1 MNEVKHIPSQNEHIL
16 DYMRTHGGITQMVA
30 LKKISVMRLASRIS
44 DLRRRG
50 YRINDRFQTVTN
62 KYGEKCNVKVY
73 WLEGDSDA

>member
-1 MNEVKHIPSQNEHIL
+1 MNEVKHIPSQNERIL
-16 DYMRTHGGITQMVA
+16 DYMRTYGGITQMEA

-62 KYGEKCNVKVY
+62 KYGEKCNCKVY
-73 WLEGDSDA
+73 WLEGEFDA

>member
-1 MNEVKHIPSQNEHIL
+1 MNEVKHIPSQNERIL
-16 DYMRTHGGITQMVA
+16 DYMRTYGGITQMEA